1 MDGYRRAEDEGR
13 GDHELVGHWI
23 NCRQNMASVSEEGTR
38 GESTMGHVQSGDTSD
53 VQCMCSRR
61 AIIDAGPAHSVY

>member
-23 NCRQNMASVSEEGTR
+23 NCRQNMASVSEAGTR
-38 GESTMGHVQSGDTSD
+38 GESTMGHVQSGDTSSK
-53 VQCMCSRR
+53 VMCS
-61 AIIDAGPAHSVY
+61 AYAQDVP